1 MIDSTLVTTEQS
13 RSKEIVMGSQQIVG
27 FVLLVV
33 GLILLYFGW
42 QSSQSLG
49 DQVTEAMTGRFT
61 DNTMWFLI
69 GGAAAVAAGVFLAFL
84 RK

>member
-1 MIDSTLVTTEQS
+1 
-13 RSKEIVMGSQQIVG
+13 MGNQTMVG
-27 FVLLVV
+27 VILLVV

-49 DQVTEAMTGRFT
+49 DQVSEAFTGRFT
-61 DNTMWFLI
+61 SETMWFLI
-69 GGAAAVAAGVFLAFL
+69 GGAAAIAAGAFMAFF

>member
-1 MIDSTLVTTEQS
+1 
-13 RSKEIVMGSQQIVG
+13 MGSQKIVG
-27 FVLLVV
+27 VVLLVV
-33 GLILLYFGW
+33 GVILLYFGW

-49 DQVTEAMTGRFT
+49 DQVSEAVTGRFT

-69 GGAAAVAAGVFLAFL
+69 GGAAAVVAGGFLTFF